1 MKIPTENTKEAI
13 HARRIMIRHR
23 LSKVSKPIKCPCLGN
38 VPVLIEPKSI
48 EEIEQYAG
56 LSAESTAVALQL
68 PQLLKTVTYYRMTLP
83 KENNKQKK
91 KFQFIFVYELRSE
104 TKDGKQAKLLVGV
117 REIPLKFLQYCITAR
132 K

>member
-23 LSKVSKPIKCPCLGN
+23 LSKVSKPIKFPCLGN

-68 PQLLKTVTYYRMTLP
+68 PQLLKTATYYRMTLP
-83 KENNKQKK
+83 KDNNKQKK
-91 KFQFIFVYELRSE
+91 KFQFFVYELRAE

-117 REIPLKFLQYCITAR
+117 REIPLKFLQYCITER